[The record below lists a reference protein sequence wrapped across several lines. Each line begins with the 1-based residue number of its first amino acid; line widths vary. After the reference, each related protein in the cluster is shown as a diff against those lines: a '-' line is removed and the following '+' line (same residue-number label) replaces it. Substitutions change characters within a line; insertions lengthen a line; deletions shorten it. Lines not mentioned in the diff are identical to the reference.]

1 MVICWILKGNEGR
14 TLDLYSKSPDVKKR
28 HSRTTTKYGERR
40 RNSMPVFALDVYQ
53 TTGLAM
59 LLFALGTVLVNKIG
73 FLRAVCL
80 PAPVVG
86 GLLFAIVNCVLY
98 MGGIVEITFDT
109 TLQSIF
115 MVWFFTSVGY
125 NASFKLLAKGAVAV
139 VIFLALAT
147 GMQVIQNIVGVV
159 GAGIFGLDARLGLC
173 MGSIPLV
180 GGHGTAAS
188 WGPMLEE
195 MGVEGANVVGV
206 AAATFGLVSGSLMG
220 GPLARS
226 LISKYNL
233 KSTAKAEVVDA
244 EATKVNPD
252 VYGKQIMTAFC
263 LLIAAAGIGLYVT
276 NFLKQFITLPA
287 YIGPMIIAVIVR
299 NAADAMNIEL
309 PTHAIDSAATVC
321 LSIFLSLAL
330 MTLKLWQLID
340 LALPMICILAIEVV
354 VMFILAR
361 FVVYNVMGHDYDAA
375 VLVAGFC
382 GFGMGATP
390 NAMANM
396 SVICEKFGPSP
407 KAYLVVPIVG
417 GMFVDFTNTFV
428 LTMFLNFI

>member
-1 MVICWILKGNEGR
+1 MS
-14 TLDLYSKSPDVKKR
+14 T
-28 HSRTTTKYGERR
+28 
-40 RNSMPVFALDVYQ
+40 FALNVYQ

-59 LLFALGTVLVNKIG
+59 LLYALGTLLVNKIA
-73 FLRAVCL
+73 FLRKCCI

-86 GLLFAIVNCVLY
+86 GLIFAIINCALY

-115 MVWFFTSVGY
+115 MVWFFCSVGF
-125 NASFKLLAKGAVAV
+125 NASFKLLLKGAVAV
-139 VIFLALAT
+139 VIFLALAS
-147 GMQVIQNIVGVV
+147 GMQVLQNLIGCGLAGV
-159 GAGIFGLDARLGLC
+159 FGLDARLGLC

-188 WGPMLEE
+188 WGPLLEE

-226 LISKYNL
+226 IIGKYNL

-244 EATKVNPD
+244 SANLVDKD
-252 VYGKQIMTAFC
+252 AYAKQIMFAFVY
-263 LLIAAAGIGLYVT
+263 LLAATGIGLYISI
-276 NFLKQFITLPA
+276 FLKQFITLPD
-287 YIGPMIIAVIVR
+287 YIGPMIIAVIIR
-299 NAADAMNIEL
+299 NACDAMNKEL
-309 PTHAIDSAATVC
+309 PLDAIDASANVC

-340 LALPMICILAIEVV
+340 LALPMICILAIETVA
-354 VMFILAR
+354 MFLVAR
-361 FVVYNVMGHDYDAA
+361 FVIYNVMGRDYDAA

-396 SVICEKFGPSP
+396 QAITEKFGPSP
-407 KAYLVVPIVG
+407 KAFLVVPIVG
-417 GMFVDFTNTFV
+417 GMFVDFTNAFI
-428 LTMFLNFI
+428 LTVFLNVVG

>member
-1 MVICWILKGNEGR
+1 
-14 TLDLYSKSPDVKKR
+14 
-28 HSRTTTKYGERR
+28 
-40 RNSMPVFALDVYQ
+40 MPTFALNVYQ

-59 LLFALGTVLVNKIG
+59 LLYALGTLLVNKIA
-73 FLRAVCL
+73 FLRKCCI

-86 GLLFAIVNCVLY
+86 GLIFAIINCALY

-115 MVWFFTSVGY
+115 MVWFFCSVGF
-125 NASFKLLAKGAVAV
+125 NASFKLLLKGAVAV
-139 VIFLALAT
+139 VIFLALAS
-147 GMQVIQNIVGVV
+147 GMQVLQNLIGCGLAGV
-159 GAGIFGLDARLGLC
+159 FGLDARLGLC

-188 WGPMLEE
+188 WGPLLEE

-226 LISKYNL
+226 IIGKYNL

-244 EATKVNPD
+244 SANLVDKD
-252 VYGKQIMTAFC
+252 AYAKQIMFAFVY
-263 LLIAAAGIGLYVT
+263 LLAATGIGLYISI
-276 NFLKQFITLPA
+276 FLKQFITLPD
-287 YIGPMIIAVIVR
+287 YIGPMIIAVIIR
-299 NAADAMNIEL
+299 NACDAMNKEL
-309 PTHAIDSAATVC
+309 PLDAIDASANVC

-340 LALPMICILAIEVV
+340 LALPMICILAIETVA
-354 VMFILAR
+354 MFLVAR
-361 FVVYNVMGHDYDAA
+361 FVIYNVMGRDYDAA

-396 SVICEKFGPSP
+396 QAITEKFGPSP
-407 KAYLVVPIVG
+407 KAFLVVPIVG
-417 GMFVDFTNTFV
+417 GMFVDFTNAFI
-428 LTMFLNFI
+428 LTVFLNVVG

>member
-1 MVICWILKGNEGR
+1 M
-14 TLDLYSKSPDVKKR
+14 T
-28 HSRTTTKYGERR
+28 
-40 RNSMPVFALDVYQ
+40 VFALNVYQ

-59 LLFALGTVLVNKIG
+59 LLFALGTFLVKKIE
-73 FLRAVCL
+73 FLRKVCI

-86 GLLFAIVNCVLY
+86 GVLFAIVNCVLY
-98 MGGIVEITFDT
+98 MSGIVEITFDT

-115 MVWFFTSVGY
+115 MVWFFCSVGF

-139 VIFLALAT
+139 VIFLALAS
-147 GMQVIQNIVGVV
+147 GMQVLQNAVGV
-159 GAGIFGLDARLGLC
+159 GLAGVFGLDPRLGLC

-188 WGPMLEE
+188 WGPLLEDL
-195 MGVEGANVVGV
+195 GCAGANVVGV
-206 AAATFGLVSGSLMG
+206 AAATYGLVAGSLMG
-220 GPLARS
+220 GPIAKS

-244 EATKVNPD
+244 SANLVDKD
-252 VYGKQIMTAFC
+252 AYAKQIMFAFVY
-263 LLIAAAGIGLYVT
+263 LLAATGIGLYISI
-276 NFLKQFITLPA
+276 FLKQFITLPD
-287 YIGPMIIAVIVR
+287 YIGPMIIAVIIR
-299 NAADAMNIEL
+299 NACDAMNKEL
-309 PTHAIDSAATVC
+309 PLDAIDASANVC

-340 LALPMICILAIEVV
+340 LALPMICILAIETVA
-354 VMFILAR
+354 MFLVAR
-361 FVVYNVMGHDYDAA
+361 FVIYNVMGRDYDAA

-396 SVICEKFGPSP
+396 QAITEKFGPSP
-407 KAYLVVPIVG
+407 KAFLVVPIVG
-417 GMFVDFTNTFV
+417 GMFVDFTNAFI
-428 LTMFLNFI
+428 LTVFLNVVG

>member
-1 MVICWILKGNEGR
+1 M
-14 TLDLYSKSPDVKKR
+14 T
-28 HSRTTTKYGERR
+28 
-40 RNSMPVFALDVYQ
+40 VFALNVYQ

-59 LLFALGTVLVNKIG
+59 LLFALGTYLVKKIE
-73 FLRAVCL
+73 FLRKVCI

-86 GLLFAIVNCVLY
+86 GVLFAIVNCVLY

-115 MVWFFTSVGY
+115 MVWFFCSVGF

-147 GMQVIQNIVGVV
+147 IMQVLQNAVGV
-159 GAGIFGLDARLGLC
+159 GLSGIFGLDPRLGLC

-188 WGPMLEE
+188 WGPLLEDL
-195 MGVEGANVVGV
+195 GVAGANVVGV
-206 AAATFGLVSGSLMG
+206 AAATYGLVAGSLMG
-220 GPLARS
+220 GPTAKS
-226 LISKYNL
+226 LIAKHNL
-233 KSTAKAEVVDA
+233 KSTAKAEVTDAAANTVDKDA
-244 EATKVNPD
+244 FA
-252 VYGKQIMTAFC
+252 KQLMTAFVF
-263 LLIAAAGIGLYVT
+263 LIASTGIGVYIS
-276 NFLKQFITLPA
+276 NFLGQFITLPA
-287 YIGPMIIAVIVR
+287 YIGPMIIAVIIR
-299 NAADAMNIEL
+299 NTCDTMNIEL
-309 PTHAIDSAATVC
+309 PLDAIDTAATIC
-321 LSIFLSLAL
+321 LNIFLSLAL

-340 LALPMICILAIEVV
+340 LALPMICILALET
-354 VMFILAR
+354 VMMFFLAR
-361 FVVYNVMGHDYDAA
+361 FVVFKVMGSDYDAA

-396 SVICEKFGPSP
+396 GTITEKFGPSP

-428 LTMFLNFI
+428 LTMFLNFL

>member
-1 MVICWILKGNEGR
+1 MS
-14 TLDLYSKSPDVKKR
+14 T
-28 HSRTTTKYGERR
+28 
-40 RNSMPVFALDVYQ
+40 FALNVYQ

-59 LLFALGTVLVNKIG
+59 LLYALGTLLVNKIA
-73 FLRAVCL
+73 FLRKCCI

-86 GLLFAIVNCVLY
+86 GLIFAIINCALY

-115 MVWFFTSVGY
+115 MVWFFCSVGF
-125 NASFKLLAKGAVAV
+125 NASFKLLLKGAVAV
-139 VIFLALAT
+139 VIFLALAA
-147 GMQVIQNIVGVV
+147 GMQVLQNIIGCGLAGV
-159 GAGIFGLDARLGLC
+159 FGLDARLGLC

-188 WGPMLEE
+188 WGPLLED

-226 LISKYNL
+226 IIGKYNL

-244 EATKVNPD
+244 SANLVDKD
-252 VYGKQIMTAFC
+252 AYAKQIMFAFVY
-263 LLIAAAGIGLYVT
+263 LLAATGIGLYISI
-276 NFLKQFITLPA
+276 FLKQFITLPD
-287 YIGPMIIAVIVR
+287 YIGPMIIAVIIR
-299 NAADAMNIEL
+299 NACDAMNKEL
-309 PTHAIDSAATVC
+309 PLDAIDASANVC

-340 LALPMICILAIEVV
+340 LALPMICILAIETVA
-354 VMFILAR
+354 MFLVAR
-361 FVVYNVMGHDYDAA
+361 FVIYNVMGRDYDAA

-396 SVICEKFGPSP
+396 QAITEKFGPSP
-407 KAYLVVPIVG
+407 KAFLVVPIVG
-417 GMFVDFTNTFV
+417 GMFVDFTNAFI
-428 LTMFLNFI
+428 LTVFLNVVG